1 MSMAPPAARRKSDAA
16 AERRRQLE
24 ELKKKKE
31 AQRKRQSIGGRTS
44 LGGGAASSRPSISGV
59 SDYSRRGSSGT
70 VGSVAQGT
78 PTSRLHAAREG
89 VQQWDKDRRVG
100 AKLAVN
106 DAAARRK
113 KSISPPTATA
123 ARPPNPSS
131 SSGKKKK
138 TLGVVTRGTPSPPV
152 AVRAAKENTPPS
164 QGKAL
169 VPSPEAVSAFVASLR
184 SVDVSNHHSPSV
196 NNNVVRSGAG
206 PGIKMAAT
214 SWMNAPQYSSPPV
227 MSTPRS
233 GVSRAKTVAAARAS
247 LHRSASGGTQPVRQ
261 KQSREK
267 QQSIGPSPR
276 SVALAEKNEAERRE
290 KLLAAQM
297 ATMNE
302 ERTQMQS
309 NLALLGVKMGDL
321 ETEAETR
328 RSELEREKA
337 NAAAARAALE
347 SARLEKLAAVEE
359 KEFTIEAQAG
369 MLQQL
374 SAELERAEKCR
385 EDAERAKSSKDDKL
399 ARTQLELE
407 KCAKELAQKQH
418 QIHHMQSGGDIMGRD
433 SLGSSVGRVSLGGGR
448 RSSVYGGG
456 QDVMEDLRQ
465 AESVARQSQERLIEL
480 VAAKQAA
487 ERDA

>member
-1 MSMAPPAARRKSDAA
+1 MAPPAARRKSDAA

-24 ELKKKKE
+24 EWKKKKE

-138 TLGVVTRGTPSPPV
+138 TASVVTRGTPSPPV

-184 SVDVSNHHSPSV
+184 SVDVSNHHSPSL
-196 NNNVVRSGAG
+196 NNVVTIRRGARDQDG
-206 PGIKMAAT
+206 GHVLDERAA
-214 SWMNAPQYSSPPV
+214 V
-227 MSTPRS
+227 
-233 GVSRAKTVAAARAS
+233 
-247 LHRSASGGTQPVRQ
+247 LQPAGDVHAQ
-261 KQSREK
+261 
-267 QQSIGPSPR
+267 
-276 SVALAEKNEAERRE
+276 ERRE
-290 KLLAAQM
+290 PREDRRRGQGVTPPISLGRNAAGA
-297 ATMNE
+297 ATTIAGEATNTNRSVPAVRRVGGE
-302 ERTQMQS
+302 ERGG
-309 NLALLGVKMGDL
+309 AKG
-321 ETEAETR
+321 EAPR
-328 RSELEREKA
+328 
-337 NAAAARAALE
+337 
-347 SARLEKLAAVEE
+347 
-359 KEFTIEAQAG
+359 
-369 MLQQL
+369 
-374 SAELERAEKCR
+374 
-385 EDAERAKSSKDDKL
+385 
-399 ARTQLELE
+399 
-407 KCAKELAQKQH
+407 
-418 QIHHMQSGGDIMGRD
+418 
-433 SLGSSVGRVSLGGGR
+433 GSDG
-448 RSSVYGGG
+448 Y
-456 QDVMEDLRQ
+456 DE
-465 AESVARQSQERLIEL
+465 
-480 VAAKQAA
+480 
-487 ERDA
+487 